1 MGLFGGTGGGMG
13 LDEPKLYFLGAI
25 RDPLFSLVCGGFVC
39 NTEFEI
45 DETTVTGLF
54 GVTTGG
60 CTTDT
65 GLAIPVVGCGT
76 GEEETVAVGLTTA
89 AVFFPIVLFVLL
101 TIDAWNIATEW
112 ASANCFRKDST
123 SLLRAFN

>member
-45 DETTVTGLF
+45 DETTATGLLF
-54 GVTTGG
+54 GDAEGS
-60 CTTDT
+60 CTADT
-65 GLAIPVVGCGT
+65 GFAIPVVGCGT

-89 AVFFPIVLFVLL
+89 AVFLPIVLFVLL
-101 TIDAWNIATEW
+101 TIDAWNIATE
-112 ASANCFRKDST
+112 
-123 SLLRAFN
+123 